1 MKKGVTAY
9 ILSLTAIVWALVS
22 LSSCNLV
29 EDKEMDI
36 GNTVLIYIA
45 ADNNLASNARHN
57 IEDLKTG
64 DVPVWFNEGRGD
76 VLLVYADIAGEV
88 PRLMRISKDR
98 YGAVATEV
106 LMEYPD
112 TVNSIA
118 PEVMSEVL
126 SYAAS
131 LFPSNRNGL
140 VLWSHGTGWLPDDYY
155 SRPYSSSGTIM
166 PMSLDKDPYAIYVKS
181 FGEDYDATEN
191 MDIKDIAQALPVHYS
206 YILFDACLM
215 GGVEVAYELKDCCD
229 YLVSSS
235 AEILAAGF
243 PYKEVSGY
251 LLDGSLSALK
261 AMSDEYYRTYIN
273 DGATV
278 SVVETKA
285 LDALASSVRMVL
297 ESGGADSIPELDMDS
312 LQGYFRRL
320 WNGHSYYEPHWFY
333 DLGDFIS
340 KIAPDEASLDAFQ
353 AALES
358 AVVYRRSTENFVL
371 GNRVQF
377 PIKTFSGLSTY
388 VPNPENSYLDD
399 YYRTLAWNQAVR
411 MVR

>member
-57 IEDLKTG
+57 IEDLKAG

-155 SRPYSSSGTIM
+155 
-166 PMSLDKDPYAIYVKS
+166 
-181 FGEDYDATEN
+181 FG
-191 MDIKDIAQALPVHYS
+191 
-206 YILFDACLM
+206 
-215 GGVEVAYELKDCCD
+215 DCH
-229 YLVSSS
+229 
-235 AEILAAGF
+235 A
-243 PYKEVSGY
+243 
-251 LLDGSLSALK
+251 
-261 AMSDEYYRTYIN
+261 DEP
-273 DGATV
+273 GQG
-278 SVVETKA
+278 
-285 LDALASSVRMVL
+285 SVRDIRQVVR
-297 ESGGADSIPELDMDS
+297 
-312 LQGYFRRL
+312 RRL
-320 WNGHSYYEPHWFY
+320 
-333 DLGDFIS
+333 
-340 KIAPDEASLDAFQ
+340 
-353 AALES
+353 
-358 AVVYRRSTENFVL
+358 
-371 GNRVQF
+371 
-377 PIKTFSGLSTY
+377 
-388 VPNPENSYLDD
+388 
-399 YYRTLAWNQAVR
+399 
-411 MVR
+411 

>member
-57 IEDLKTG
+57 IEDLKAG

-155 SRPYSSSGTIM
+155 SRPYSSSGTVM

-251 LLDGSLSALK
+251 
-261 AMSDEYYRTYIN
+261 
-273 DGATV
+273 
-278 SVVETKA
+278 
-285 LDALASSVRMVL
+285 DALASSVRTVL

-340 KIAPDEASLDAFQ
+340 HIAPDEASLDAFQ
-353 AALES
+353 AAIES